1 MRKWGITLTVAFC
14 LKKWNTRR
22 PRPVSNYQCPLLM
35 VAYGHKC
42 ISRKQNKMLSKLQ
55 LSNAQPS
62 PFRQAVGF
70 VLVVGRAVGCNQF
83 TNMLCCHHFLYTH
96 SILYHLEREWLQSDM
111 CQKSSRTC
119 CRPFDLNVHPLLA

>member
-83 TNMLCCHHFLYTH
+83 TNMLCCHHFLYTFYPT
-96 SILYHLEREWLQSDM
+96 SSGKRMTSVRYVPKIL
-111 CQKSSRTC
+111 K
-119 CRPFDLNVHPLLA
+119 DLL